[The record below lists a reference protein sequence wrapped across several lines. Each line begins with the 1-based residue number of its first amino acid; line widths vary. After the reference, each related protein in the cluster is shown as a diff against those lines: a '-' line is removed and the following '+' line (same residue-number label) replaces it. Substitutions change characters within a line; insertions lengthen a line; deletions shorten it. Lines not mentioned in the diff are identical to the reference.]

1 MAGASRGRPPAGPAR
16 GYGREADPPGPAETG
31 GRGGARGGGGRPRN
45 GRPKPRTR
53 RPPEVLTDAEVRAL
67 LAACGDFGS
76 VAARHKAMLA
86 LLYRAGLRISEALSL
101 RPHDLDFEAGT
112 VRVRFGKGGYDRVAG
127 LDAGAAALVQA
138 WLEKRRG
145 WALPPGAPL
154 LCSASGKMVT
164 TAYVRRLM
172 PRLARKAGID
182 KRVHAHGLRHTHAA
196 QLRAEGVD
204 VGIISRQLGHKSLL
218 TTIRYLD
225 HIQPM
230 AVIEAVRARAWKV

>member
-1 MAGASRGRPPAGPAR
+1 MGTATVGGRTTDLRGNQPARPRTSQAPSRERPPAGPAR
-16 GYGREADPPGPAETG
+16 GYGREVETVVPAQR
-31 GRGGARGGGGRPRN
+31 GRSGGGGGRRGSG

-112 VRVRFGKGGYDRVAG
+112 VRVRFGKGGSDRVAG
-127 LDAGAAALVQA
+127 LDAGAAALVRQ

-145 WALPPGAPL
+145 WDLPPGAPL
-154 LCSASGKMVT
+154 LCSSSGRMVT

-172 PRLARKAGID
+172 PRLARRAGS
-182 KRVHAHGLRHTHAA
+182 T
-196 QLRAEGVD
+196 GV
-204 VGIISRQLGHKSLL
+204 SRPTGCGAPTRPSSGPRGW
-218 TTIRYLD
+218 TWGSSASSSAIG
-225 HIQPM
+225 
-230 AVIEAVRARAWKV
+230 AC